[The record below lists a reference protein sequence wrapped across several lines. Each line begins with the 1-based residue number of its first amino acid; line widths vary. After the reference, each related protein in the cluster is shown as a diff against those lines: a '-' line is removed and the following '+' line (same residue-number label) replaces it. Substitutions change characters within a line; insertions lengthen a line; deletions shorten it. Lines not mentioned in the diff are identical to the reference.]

1 MIRQTRQRLSIEEVF
16 RKEQRPLTPP
26 EVFEGA
32 KRILPR
38 IGLRTVYRQL
48 KDMAEEG
55 IVVGVDYPGQPL
67 RYEWVSDQ
75 HHAHFICRQCDRVFD
90 LQVEVPDTEIE
101 APSGFV
107 ITGQETVFYGTCPQC
122 SRELAGPH

>member
-1 MIRQTRQRLSIEEVF
+1 MIRTTRQRLTIEEVF
-16 RKEQRPLTPP
+16 RKESRPLTPP

-55 IVVGVDYPGQPL
+55 VVVGVDYPGQPL
-67 RYEWVSDQ
+67 RYEWVSNT
-75 HHAHFICRQCDRVFD
+75 HHAHFICRKCDRVFD
-90 LQVEVPDTEIE
+90 LQVKVPDVKIK
-101 APSGFV
+101 APPGFNL
-107 ITGQETVFYGTCPQC
+107 TGQETVFYGICPGC
-122 SRELAGPH
+122 GS